1 MKKFTVFSGFLGS
14 GKTTTMMALTKY
26 HTRHHGKA
34 AMISNDLG
42 RQSLADNRL
51 AQLAGCNASE
61 LVGECICYQTENL
74 VDRLDRLFDAEG
86 CELVISDI
94 PGFGVGALDHVYHT
108 LQKRY
113 TDRYELAPFTV
124 LVEPRTVGLL
134 RNDRG
139 GDLEYIL
146 KSQLL
151 EADLIVLNKCD
162 LLTAEEKAVDLE
174 YLKENYPQASAIG
187 ISALT
192 GEGLEELSQALRQG
206 KASMRLPDIGYGG
219 PAFGAAMG
227 RMSEYY
233 VQYYATVCCND
244 FDGNDYLVSL
254 AEAVQAGVGAIGA
267 EIPHLKLLAWEPEGD
282 YGKADLLGVD
292 RPVEVSKKFG
302 KPCTELA
309 VMLNCS
315 AACPSKMLEKIMTET
330 IETVSESYNL
340 TVMTFKKECFG
351 MGG

>member
-26 HTRHHGKA
+26 FTEHHGKA

-42 RQSLADNRL
+42 HQNLADNKL
-51 AQLAGCNASE
+51 AILSGCNASE
-61 LVGECICYQTENL
+61 LTGECICYQTENL
-74 VDRLDRLFDAEG
+74 VDRLDQLFETDG

-113 TDRYELAPFTV
+113 TDRYQLAPFTAI
-124 LVEPRTVGLL
+124 VEPNTVSML
-134 RNDRG
+134 RDYTG
-139 GDLEYIL
+139 GDLTYIL
-146 KSQLL
+146 NTQLL

-162 LLTAEEKAVDLE
+162 LVTDEERIAMVSYLTAT
-174 YLKENYPQASAIG
+174 YPQAKVVS

-192 GEGLEELSQALRQG
+192 GEGLEDLSQALIQG
-206 KASMRLPDIGYGG
+206 CASMHLPDIGYGG
-219 PAFGAAMG
+219 EAFMG
-227 RMSEYY
+227 SIGKMSEFYT
-233 VQYYATVCCND
+233 QYYATVCCND
-244 FDGNDYLVSL
+244 FDGNEYLMKL
-254 AEAVQAGVGAIGA
+254 AEVIRKEIKAADA

-282 YGKADLLGVD
+282 YGKVDLIGVD
-292 RPVEVSKKFG
+292 RNIEVVKKFE

-309 VMLNCS
+309 VMLNGT
-315 AACPSKMLEKIMTET
+315 AACPSAVFEKIMTDTYEA
-330 IETVSESYNL
+330 VSEQFNL
-340 TVMTFKKECFG
+340 SLMIYKKECFG